1 LYYATIKIETP
12 ETSVSGVFNC
22 GVVFPVVGAKQAAE
36 KLPKVGTVSAQRF
49 VLDKKYAWSE
59 V

>member
-1 LYYATIKIETP
+1 MD
-12 ETSVSGVFNC
+12 
-22 GVVFPVVGAKQAAE
+22 GALQAAE